1 AAITATINDQ
11 KLEQFDR
18 ERVQEIVTASLG
30 GEPHLRV
37 DDGGGLHDAATG
49 ARVGTIRRTPSG
61 EWITERQNP
70 EAHRSDT
77 AVPSP
82 SPRTSATSPC
92 SFSLCSWS
100 WAASCSSSSASLSGS
115 SRSDSLIIEPGY
127 PFAGPRKRV
136 ALLAWPWPFSISTAR
151 WSTPTITTPSPG

>member
-1 AAITATINDQ
+1 MATDVEVDRAIAAITATINDQ

-18 ERVQEIVTASLG
+18 ERVQEIVTSSLG

-37 DDGGGLHDAATG
+37 DDGGGLHDSATG

-82 SPRTSATSPC
+82 PPQGKVRKLLTK
-92 SFSLCSWS
+92 LKL
-100 WAASCSSSSASLSGS
+100 LSG
-115 SRSDSLIIEPGY
+115 
-127 PFAGPRKRV
+127 
-136 ALLAWPWPFSISTAR
+136 
-151 WSTPTITTPSPG
+151 